1 MAFMGN
7 LTAVSSPL
15 HLIPYP
21 KQCELANGELYF
33 GAAPPRIQ
41 TPSDDPAVR
50 DALAEVVALITTS
63 PLFIPAEQPTTIPII
78 LLAFNPAIAHPQGY
92 ELHISRTTAAVQAK
106 TNIGLFYGLQT
117 LIQIARQYGRAW
129 PCLHITDAPDYVR
142 RGFYH
147 DVSRGKVPTRHTLL
161 WMVKQLAALKIN
173 EFQLYVENVFEFPGH
188 ADMYSSTTPLTADD
202 IHAVDALCRRY
213 HIDFVPSLTSLG
225 HFDKILRLPRYR
237 HLAEIEPADL
247 QRRGIKT
254 WSDDPWTLCV
264 TDPEAKALLTQM
276 YAEFLP
282 HFSSPNFNICCDES
296 WDLGLGRS
304 ACVAKTIGIGGLYVQ
319 WVKFCCELAAR
330 HGKRV
335 QLWGDII
342 LNHPELIHELPE
354 NATLLEWG
362 YAGDHPFDEH
372 GKLFAE
378 SGRAFYVC
386 PGTSTWQSLG
396 GRWDNATANLRNAAQ
411 CGLKH
416 GAAGFLNT
424 DWGDYGH
431 QQTLAVSLLPMAYGA
446 AVAWNAQQHS
456 AQDHAFSAGLHLL
469 GDHRSTVATAIQDM
483 GNIYQRITKE
493 PLPNAS
499 LDFKLMREPWH
510 EKEFLNLAKTESL
523 EQEYE
528 HLATVCSC
536 FEFPPD
542 MLNPEQALAW
552 QELTI
557 TRDEILYTL
566 SRTMARLN
574 FVATGKI
581 SRTSSDQQI
590 QLLAAIKDRYGNLWL
605 QRNKQSRLADILA
618 IFDQRLSEH
627 RENSAVAPKKVSG
640 TFF

>member
-1 MAFMGN
+1 MDKASADRS
-7 LTAVSSPL
+7 TIY
-15 HLIPYP
+15 LIPYP
-21 KQCELANGELYF
+21 KRCESTEGELYF
-33 GAAPPRIQ
+33 SSRPPIIDCPLNDPGLDDAAAELKELIISAAE
-41 TPSDDPAVR
+41 TLPAVESTTVPVIT
-50 DALAEVVALITTS
+50 LAYCD
-63 PLFIPAEQPTTIPII
+63 
-78 LLAFNPAIAHPQGY
+78 AIAHSQGY
-92 ELHISRTTAAVQAK
+92 EVRITRTGVTVTAK
-106 TNIGLFYGLQT
+106 TAIGLFYGMQT

-129 PCLHITDAPDYVR
+129 PCLHIMDAPDYLR

-161 WMVKQLAALKIN
+161 WLVEQLAALKIN
-173 EFQLYVENVFEFPGH
+173 EFQLYIENVFEFPGH
-188 ADMYSSTTPLTADD
+188 ADMYASTTPLTPDD
-202 IHAVDALCRRY
+202 LHEVDALCRRY

-237 HLAEIEPADL
+237 HLAEIEPAEL

-264 TDPEAKALLTQM
+264 TDPDAKALLTQM

-304 ACVAKTIGIGGLYVQ
+304 AATAKTIGVGGLYVQ

-372 GKLFAE
+372 GKLFAQ
-378 SGRAFYVC
+378 SRRAFYVC

-396 GRWDNATANLRNAAQ
+396 GRWDNAAANLRNAAHG
-411 CGLKH
+411 GLKH

-431 QQTLAVSLLPMAYGA
+431 QQMLTVSLLPMAYGA
-446 AVAWNAQQHS
+446 AVAWNAQQDS
-456 AQDHAFSAGLHLL
+456 ADKHRVAAALQLL
-469 GDHRSTVATAIQDM
+469 GDRAGTIVPALQTM

-510 EKEFLNLAKTESL
+510 DREFLNLAKAESL
-523 EQEYE
+523 DHEYK
-528 HLATVCSC
+528 HLAAICSC
-536 FEFPPD
+536 FEHPAD
-542 MLNPEQALAW
+542 TLNPQQALALR
-552 QELTI
+552 ELAI
-557 TRDEILYTL
+557 TRDQILYTL
-566 SRTMARLN
+566 TRTTARLD
-574 FVATGKI
+574 FFATGKTN
-581 SRTSSDQQI
+581 RATSDQQI
-590 QLLAAIKDRYGNLWL
+590 QLLEAIKVQYGNLWL
-605 QRNKQSRLADILA
+605 QRNKPSRLEDILA
-618 IFDQRLSEH
+618 IFDHRLSEH
-627 RENSAVAPKKVSG
+627 RENSATASKKVSG

>member
-1 MAFMGN
+1 MDFMDKASADH
-7 LTAVSSPL
+7 LPI

-21 KQCELANGELYF
+21 KQCESAEDELYF
-33 GAAPPRIQ
+33 PAGPPFIDFPLHDPGLCDAAAELRDLIIAAPL
-41 TPSDDPAVR
+41 SSVAAKPAT
-50 DALAEVVALITTS
+50 A
-63 PLFIPAEQPTTIPII
+63 PII
-78 LLAFNPAIAHPQGY
+78 KLVCHAAIPHPQGN
-92 ELHISRTTAAVQAK
+92 ELHITRNGATVTAK
-106 TNIGLFYGLQT
+106 TPIGLFYGMQT

-129 PCLHITDAPDYVR
+129 PCLHIIDTPDYER

-161 WMVKQLAALKIN
+161 WLVKQLAALKIN
-173 EFQLYVENVFEFPGH
+173 EFQLYIENVFEFSGH
-188 ADMYSSTTPLTADD
+188 ADMYAGTTPLTADD

-237 HLAEIEPADL
+237 HLAEIEPAEL

-264 TDPEAKALLTQM
+264 TDPDAKALLTQM
-276 YAEFLP
+276 YADFLP

-304 ACVAKTIGIGGLYVQ
+304 AAAAKAMGIGGLYVQ
-319 WVKFCCELAAR
+319 WVKFCSELAAR

-342 LNHPELIHELPE
+342 LNHPELIHELLE

-372 GKLFAE
+372 GKLFAA

-396 GRWDNATANLRNAAQ
+396 GRWDNAIANLHNAAH

-431 QQTLAVSLLPMAYGA
+431 QQALAVSLLPMAYGA
-446 AVAWNAQQHS
+446 AVAWNAQQDS
-456 AQDHAFSAGLHLL
+456 AKRHAFSAGLHLL
-469 GDHRSTVATAIQDM
+469 GDQS
-483 GNIYQRITKE
+483 GNFAAAMEVIGNVYQRITQE

-499 LDFKLMREPWH
+499 LDFKLMREPWNQ
-510 EKEFLNLAKTESL
+510 KEFLNLTNMQLL
-523 EQEYE
+523 EQEYQRITA
-528 HLATVCSC
+528 ATSC
-536 FEFPPD
+536 FESPATA
-542 MLNPEQALAW
+542 LNPDQALAW
-552 QELTI
+552 QELAI
-557 TRDEILYTL
+557 THDQILYTL
-566 SRTMARLN
+566 SRTMARLD
-574 FVATGKI
+574 FSAHGKTI
-581 SRTSSDQQI
+581 RKTSDQQI
-590 QLLAAIKDRYGNLWL
+590 QLLEAIKDRYEILWL
-605 QRNKQSRLADILA
+605 QRNKPSRLADILT
-618 IFDQRLSEH
+618 IFDQRLHEH
-627 RENSAVAPKKVSG
+627 RENSAVAKS
-640 TFF
+640 

>member
-1 MAFMGN
+1 MDKVPADR
-7 LTAVSSPL
+7 LPI
-15 HLIPYP
+15 HWIPYP
-21 KQCELANGELYF
+21 KRCESGEGELYF
-33 GAAPPRIQ
+33 PAGPPFIDCLVNDPGLGDAVAELRDLIITAPASLRAAE
-41 TPSDDPAVR
+41 A
-50 DALAEVVALITTS
+50 TT
-63 PLFIPAEQPTTIPII
+63 APII
-78 LLAFNPAIAHPQGY
+78 QLVCHEVIPHPQGY
-92 ELHISRTTAAVQAK
+92 ELHITRAGVTVTAK
-106 TNIGLFYGLQT
+106 TPIGLFYGMQT

-129 PCLHITDAPDYVR
+129 PCLHIIDTPDYVR

-161 WMVKQLAALKIN
+161 WLVKQLAALKIN
-173 EFQLYVENVFEFPGH
+173 EFQLYIENVFEFPGH
-188 ADMYSSTTPLTADD
+188 ADMYASTTPLTADD
-202 IHAVDALCRRY
+202 IHEVDALCRRY

-264 TDPEAKALLTQM
+264 TDAESKALLTQM
-276 YAEFLP
+276 YADFLP

-304 ACVAKTIGIGGLYVQ
+304 ASVAKTMGIGGLYVQ
-319 WVKFCCELAAR
+319 WVKFCCDLAAR

-396 GRWDNATANLRNAAQ
+396 GRWDNAIANLRNAAH

-446 AVAWNAQQHS
+446 AVAWNARQDS
-456 AQDHAFSAGLHLL
+456 ADKHAVAAGLHLL
-469 GDHRSTVATAIQDM
+469 GDREGTIATAIQTM

-510 EKEFLNLAKTESL
+510 DKEFLNLTKTESL

-528 HLATVCSC
+528 HLAAICSC
-536 FEFPPD
+536 FEFPAD
-542 MLNPEQALAW
+542 ALNPDQALAL
-552 QELTI
+552 QELAI
-557 TRDEILYTL
+557 TRDQILYTL
-566 SRTMARLN
+566 SRTMARLDFFAN
-574 FVATGKI
+574 GKT
-581 SRTSSDQQI
+581 SRASSDQQI
-590 QLLAAIKDRYGNLWL
+590 QLLEAIKDRYGNLWL

-618 IFDQRLSEH
+618 IFDQRIREH
-627 RENSAVAPKKVSG
+627 RENSAVGKS
-640 TFF
+640 